1 MPKRKNPINKMKST
15 ANSAGLPENV
25 TVLQQT
31 AYEDIKLI
39 DEIAQQYGQKWK
51 RPMYEDIVVYGE
63 IIESINEQDEESDWE
78 FVADIETIW
87 TAIVE
92 DQQIFSLNYGYE
104 AFGDLIDQ
112 YLIHKQ
118 FVKPKEDE

>member
-1 MPKRKNPINKMKST
+1 MPKRKNPINKVKVKAS
-15 ANSAGLPENV
+15 SLELPENV
-25 TVLQQT
+25 TIIQQT

-51 RPMYEDIVVYGE
+51 RPMYEDIVAYGE
-63 IIESINEQDEESDWE
+63 IIESISEQDEESDWE

-87 TAIVE
+87 TAIIDDE
-92 DQQIFSLNYGYE
+92 QIFSLSYGYE
-104 AFGDLIDQ
+104 VFSDLIDQ
-112 YLIHKQ
+112 YLIHKE